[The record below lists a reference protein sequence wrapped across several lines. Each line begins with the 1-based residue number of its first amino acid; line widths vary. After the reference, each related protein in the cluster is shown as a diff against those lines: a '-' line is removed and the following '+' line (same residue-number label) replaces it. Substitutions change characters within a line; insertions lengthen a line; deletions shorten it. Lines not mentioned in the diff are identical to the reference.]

1 MSISMVEVEPLA
13 QEIRVTNDELIVSLI
28 DGRTISVPLVWFP
41 RLLHA
46 TAEQRSHFE
55 ILGDGEGMHWPDI
68 DEDVSVAGL
77 LRGVRAPCSKSQ
89 SAA

>member
-13 QEIRVTNDELIVSLI
+13 QEIRVTNDELIVSLV

-46 TAEQRSHFE
+46 TAEQRNYFE
-55 ILGDGEGMHWPDI
+55 ILGDGEGIHWPHI

-77 LRGVRAPCSKSQ
+77 LRGVRAPCNNSQ